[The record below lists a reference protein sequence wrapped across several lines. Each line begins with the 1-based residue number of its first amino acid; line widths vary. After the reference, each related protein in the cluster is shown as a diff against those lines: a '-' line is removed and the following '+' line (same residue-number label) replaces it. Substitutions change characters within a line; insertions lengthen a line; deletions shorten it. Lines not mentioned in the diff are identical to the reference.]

1 MRKELFVISL
11 ILAGMVSALSYGSEV
26 IFLAFLSLV
35 PLIYGYWKGKYAVFF
50 PIILG
55 TAFVINS
62 FTYPWD
68 TAHILYLSTIWPGI
82 FATFAL
88 HSLPE
93 SPEME
98 KNTTISWFTISLLS
112 AGALYFIPA
121 MVGVVENTFILA
133 IVGLIAGLALAYLAW
148 E

>member
-26 IFLAFLSLV
+26 IYLAFLSVV
-35 PLIYGYWKGKYAVFF
+35 PLIYGYWKGKYASFF
-50 PIILG
+50 PLILG

-68 TAHILYLSTIWPGI
+68 TAHILYLSIIWPGI
-82 FATFAL
+82 FAAFAL

-98 KNTTISWFTISLLS
+98 KNTAISWFTISLLS

-121 MVGVVENTFILA
+121 MVGVVENPFILA